1 VSVGG
6 SCQPAHD
13 FPAFLRWYAKGQLD
27 LDLDAMVT
35 ARYQLTEINSA
46 LAALG
51 RRSHPGPRHHRVP
64 H

>member
-6 SCQPAHD
+6 SCQPARD
-13 FPAFLRWYAKGQLD
+13 FPAFLRWDAKGQ

-46 LAALG
+46 VAALG